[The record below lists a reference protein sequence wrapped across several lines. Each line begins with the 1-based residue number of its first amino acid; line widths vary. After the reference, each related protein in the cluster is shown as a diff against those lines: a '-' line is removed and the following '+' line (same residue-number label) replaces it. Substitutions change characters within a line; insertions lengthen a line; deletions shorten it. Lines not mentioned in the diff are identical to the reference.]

1 MKKKILSSVLATF
14 CLSTIVFAYNPPAGG
29 DQMEKLSSAI
39 SLTSA
44 SSSAGSGIFYAEPHS
59 IQYNPA
65 LTAFEQRI
73 ALNAGFSI
81 LASTSNKGA
90 GGAFQFGM
98 LYPWKWL
105 VGTAE
110 VRGVFAQ
117 TGAMNVGNSI
127 DATIGAS
134 KDITDRLSVG
144 ANIYAG
150 GFWGASGDWKL
161 GAGLGFLYRIP
172 QAGFLKDTRIAA
184 SILNLGKNF
193 TETTLIGIDNV
204 SRADMFPGIATLRV
218 GFATLFYQND
228 FFEIGGSLDLALPA
242 FQNFLI
248 DIGVQMSFG
257 NFYVSIAE
265 HINTREAITGHND
278 FIPSVSL
285 GYRFILNTH
294 KSEYMTS
301 RGWQESEMRVDAG
314 WKYMYSDMNAF
325 AGSVNLKL
333 GLKDTEAPEV
343 ELWGGQQQ

>member
-1 MKKKILSSVLATF
+1 MKKKILFAVF
-14 CLSTIVFAYNPPAGG
+14 CLYGIAFAYNPPVGG
-29 DQMEKLSSAI
+29 DQMEKISSAI

-81 LASTSNKGA
+81 LASTSNNGG
-90 GGAFQFGM
+90 GGAFQLGM
-98 LYPWKWL
+98 LYPWKWF

-110 VRGVFAQ
+110 VRGIFAQ
-117 TGAMNVGNSI
+117 TGTINVGNSI

-134 KDITDRLSVG
+134 KDITDRFSVG
-144 ANIYAG
+144 ANFYAG
-150 GFWGASGDWKL
+150 GFFGDTGDWKI

-172 QAGFLKDTRIAA
+172 DAGFLKDTRIAA

-193 TETTLIGIDNV
+193 TETTLIGMDNKN
-204 SRADMFPGIATLRV
+204 RADMFPGVATLRV

-265 HINTREAITGHND
+265 HINVREAGAGYND
-278 FIPSVSL
+278 FIPSVGL
-285 GYRFILNTH
+285 GYRFVLKTH

-314 WKYMYSDMNAF
+314 WKYLYSDMNAF

-333 GLKDTEAPEV
+333 GMKDTEAPEV
-343 ELWGGQQQ
+343 ELWGGQEQ